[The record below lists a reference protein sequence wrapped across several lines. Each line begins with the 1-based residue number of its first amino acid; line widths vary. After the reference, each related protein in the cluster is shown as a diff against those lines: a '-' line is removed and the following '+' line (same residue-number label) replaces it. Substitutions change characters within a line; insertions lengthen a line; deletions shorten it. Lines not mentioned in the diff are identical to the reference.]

1 MRFFLAIFC
10 VLLSAPL
17 FSQKVALVLSG
28 GAAKGLAHVGVI
40 KALEENDIPIDYIV
54 GTSMG
59 GIIGGSYAA
68 GMSPYRI
75 ESIVTSEEFL
85 RWIRG
90 LPKEGFNYYYHRD
103 ADDSGFLKLD
113 MSLDSTLNVQF
124 NSSIASDV
132 SLNYALT
139 ESLAQASAIS
149 KNNFDSLFIPLRVV
163 AADIFTQTEVI
174 LSKGLLSNALR
185 ATQTVPFFY
194 TPIRV
199 DGRYLFDGGVYNNF
213 PVDVATEE
221 FDPDVI
227 IGVNVSTKVFNEY
240 PYENDDRLIRN
251 SLIYLL
257 LDKSDPTAI
266 NDLGVY
272 IQPNVKG
279 YTSFDFQQ
287 AKSLIDSG
295 YVQTMRKMDEIKE
308 KISRRVSCDELAVK
322 RNEFNNRSLPF
333 VFDGLRFEGF
343 NEKQS
348 RYINRLF
355 GIRPDKPRPLYHRD
369 IVSGYYE
376 LVSEEYFHNVVPNI
390 IVDSATNK
398 FVLKL
403 SKRPQRNFQIGF
415 GGVIATRNISNIF
428 LGLSYYRFNK
438 SLVQTYLGFQT
449 GSFYKSA
456 TARAR
461 IDNPFVTKFYV
472 EPSVTFN
479 SWDYLESEDLFKDV
493 TATVLRRVNRKAA
506 VDFGWPVG
514 RYFKATI
521 GVEGFS
527 NLDRYSNDT
536 VFSSTATL
544 DELKVRGIR
553 TGLRF
558 STSSLD
564 RKQYASSG
572 KAMSV
577 AADYF
582 SINEDY
588 TPGNTSVDNTPFD
601 GYHRW
606 FRVKFAAEQ
615 YFNGGVYHPGYLVEG
630 VFSNQ
635 PAFQNYY
642 GTIINTPAFLPLQD
656 SRTLLLEKFR
666 SFNYVAGGIRN
677 VFELRN
683 KLDFRLEA
691 YVFKPLDY
699 LVQDDN
705 QDVVKQS
712 DLAKA
717 YVAASASMVH
727 HSPIG
732 PISFSV
738 NYYDDYQNQ
747 LGVLLHVGFLL
758 YDRHSLE

>member
-1 MRFFLAIFC
+1 MRFLFSLFC
-10 VLLSAPL
+10 VLCSVPL
-17 FSQKVALVLSG
+17 YSQKVALVLSG

-75 ESIVTSEEFL
+75 ENIVTSDQFL

-90 LPKEGFNYYYHRD
+90 LPKEGFNYYYHKD
-103 ADDSGFLKLD
+103 AENPGFLKLD

-132 SLNYALT
+132 SLNFALT

-149 KNNFDSLFIPLRVV
+149 GNDFDSLFIPLRVV

-194 TPIRV
+194 NPIRV

-213 PVDVATEE
+213 PVDVATEQ
-221 FDPDVI
+221 FNPDVI
-227 IGVNVSTKVFNEY
+227 IGVNVSSKVFAEY
-240 PYENDDRLIRN
+240 PYENDDQLINN
-251 SLIYLL
+251 SLIYML

-272 IQPNVKG
+272 IQPDVQG

-308 KISRRVSCDELAVK
+308 KIARRVSCDELTTK
-322 RNEFNNRSLPF
+322 RNRFNDRSLPF
-333 VFDGLRFEGF
+333 VFDGLRFDGF

-348 RYINRLF
+348 RYINRIF

-369 IVSGYYE
+369 IISGYYE
-376 LVSEEYFHNVVPNI
+376 LVSEDYFHNVLPNI
-390 IVDSATNK
+390 ILDSATNR

-403 SKRPQRNFQIGF
+403 SKRPQRNFQVDF

-438 SLVQTYLGFQT
+438 SLVQSYLGFQT

-456 TARAR
+456 TARMR

-479 SWDYLESEDLFKDV
+479 SWDYLESEDLLQDV
-493 TATVLRRVNRKAA
+493 KTTVLRRVNRKAS
-506 VDFGWPVG
+506 VNFGWPVG
-514 RYFKATI
+514 RNLKATLGI
-521 GVEGFS
+521 EGIS
-527 NLDRYSNDT
+527 DLDRYSNDS

-544 DELKVRGIR
+544 DELKVRGFK
-553 TGLRF
+553 TGLTF

-564 RKQYASSG
+564 RKQYASRG
-572 KAMSV
+572 KALSF

-582 SINEDY
+582 RVNEDY
-588 TPGNTSVDNTPFD
+588 MPGSTSVDNTPFNGD
-601 GYHRW
+601 HRW
-606 FRVKFAAEQ
+606 FRVRFSAEQ
-615 YFNGGVYHPGYLVEG
+615 YFNGGVYHPGYLIEG

-656 SRTLLLEKFR
+656 SRTLLMEKFR
-666 SFNYVAGGIRN
+666 SFNYLAGGVRN
-677 VFELRN
+677 VFELRS

-699 LVQDDN
+699 LVQTDS
-705 QDVVKQS
+705 QDITKES

-717 YVAASASMVH
+717 YLAATAAMVH

-732 PISFSV
+732 PISLSV
-738 NYYDDYQNQ
+738 NYYDDNQNQ

>member
-1 MRFFLAIFC
+1 MR
-10 VLLSAPL
+10 LLFAL
-17 FSQKVALVLSG
+17 FSVLFSLPLHAQKVALVLSG
-28 GAAKGLAHVGVI
+28 GAAKGLAHVGVLM
-40 KALEENDIPIDYIV
+40 ALEENDIPIDYIV

-75 ESIVTSEEFL
+75 ENIVTSEEFL

-103 ADDSGFLKLD
+103 AENPGFLKLD
-113 MSLDSTLNVQF
+113 LSLDSTLNVQF

-132 SLNYALT
+132 SLNFALT

-149 KNNFDSLFIPLRVV
+149 KNNFDSLFVPLRVV

-227 IGVNVSTKVFNEY
+227 IGVNVSSKVFTEY
-240 PYENDDRLIRN
+240 PYDNDDRLIRN

-272 IQPNVKG
+272 IQPNIKG
-279 YTSFDFQQ
+279 YTSFDFQK

-295 YVQTMRKMDEIKE
+295 YVQTMRKMDEIKQ
-308 KISRRVSCDELAVK
+308 KITRRVSCDELAVR
-322 RNEFNNRSLPF
+322 RNEFNDRSLPF

-355 GIRPDKPRPLYHRD
+355 GIRQDKQGPLYHQD
-369 IVSGYYE
+369 IIRGYYE

-390 IVDSATNK
+390 LIDSTTNR

-403 SKRPQRNFQIGF
+403 SKRPQRNFQVDF

-472 EPSVTFN
+472 EPAVSFN
-479 SWDYLESEDLFKDV
+479 SWDYLESEDLLQDV
-493 TATVLRRVNRKAA
+493 TATVLRRVNRKASL
-506 VDFGWPVG
+506 DFGWPVG

-521 GVEGFS
+521 GIEGMS
-527 NLDRYSNDT
+527 NLDRYSNDS
-536 VFSSTATL
+536 VFSSTVTL
-544 DELKVRGIR
+544 DALKVRGFR
-553 TGLRF
+553 TGLRI

-564 RKQYASSG
+564 RKQYPSRG
-572 KAMSV
+572 KALSI

-582 SINEDY
+582 RVNEYY
-588 TPGNTSVDNTPFD
+588 TPGSTSVDDIPFD
-601 GYHRW
+601 GHHRW
-606 FRVKFAAEQ
+606 FRLRFSAEQ
-615 YFNGGVYHPGYLVEG
+615 YFNSGVYHPGYLVEG

-635 PAFQNYY
+635 PSFQNYY
-642 GTIINTPAFLPLQD
+642 GTIINTPAFHPLQD
-656 SRTLLLEKFR
+656 SRTLLIENFR
-666 SFNYVAGGIRN
+666 SFNYLAGGIRN

-691 YVFKPLDY
+691 YLFKPLDY
-699 LVQDDN
+699 LVQSPT
-705 QDVVKQS
+705 QDALKKS
-712 DLAKA
+712 DLSKA
-717 YVAASASMVH
+717 YLAATAAMVH

-732 PISFSV
+732 PISLSV
-738 NYYDDYQNQ
+738 NYYDDEQNQ